1 MVEGIGM
8 SNRPTIE
15 HHLTPA
21 ETSYL
26 MDLLHA
32 DWGRR
37 VAETAVVSVIEGRL
51 AYDHHVWTYLKRRP
65 SILQNKL
72 DENAYNQGFW
82 EDGKGL

>member
-1 MVEGIGM
+1 M

-37 VAETAVVSVIEGRL
+37 VAQAAVVTMIDGRMSHD
-51 AYDHHVWTYLKRRP
+51 AHVWVYLKRRA

-72 DENAYNQGFW
+72 DENAYQQGFW
-82 EDGKGL
+82 ENGVGL

>member
-1 MVEGIGM
+1 M

-15 HHLTPA
+15 HNLTPA

-37 VAETAVVSVIEGRL
+37 VATAAVVTMAKGKP
-51 AYDHHVWTYLKRRP
+51 AHDAHVWQFLKARASR
-65 SILQNKL
+65 LLNKL
-72 DENAYNQGFW
+72 DENAYQQGFW
-82 EDGKGL
+82 EDGHGL